1 MNWKEEALVHAKD
14 QDPKESCGL
23 LLNIR
28 GKEKYFPCRNLSMTN
43 HQCFILDPEDY
54 VKADSIGDITAVVHS
69 HPTTPPNASQAD
81 QISCEQ
87 SNLPWHIVNPKTE
100 TWGYCEPCG
109 YKPPLLGRPW
119 VWGVTDCLSLVT
131 DWYLEEKGIKLIKA
145 TRPVTPEEFEENP
158 ESKEDGDFNNYLQ
171 KIGFRLLEPN
181 EKLLNGDVLLMSI
194 LNPGLNHVAIYL
206 GDNILHHLAD
216 RLSCREPYSEWLLKC
231 TGGRYRYDA

>member
-28 GKEKYFPCRNLSMTN
+28 GKERYFPCRNLSMTS

-54 VKADSIGDITAVVHS
+54 VKADSIGDITAVIHS
-69 HPTTPPNASQAD
+69 HPTTPPTASQAD

-87 SNLPWHIVNPKTE
+87 SKLPWHIVNPKTE

-109 YKPPLLGRPW
+109 YNPPLLGRPW
-119 VWGVTDCLSLVT
+119 VWGVTDCWSLVR
-131 DWYLEEKGIKLIKA
+131 DWYKQEKNIILRDWD
-145 TRPVTPEEFEENP
+145 RPTTPEEFLKNP
-158 ESKEDGDFNNYLQ
+158 MFQLSAEDT
-171 KIGFRLLEPN
+171 GFRMLSAT
-181 EKLLNGDVLLMSI
+181 EKLEVGDLLFMSI
-194 LNPGLNHVAIYL
+194 MSSGLNHVAIYL
-206 GDNILHHLAD
+206 GDNVLHHLTD
-216 RLSCREPYSEWLLKC
+216 RLSCREPYSEWLFKC